1 VQLTPPCGSPSA
13 VVQRAVTLVRFLVFN
28 PFPFGTGGDG
38 RATRWLPQLNSLDYN
53 ACMKIQLEELRKLPV
68 AEKLHIVEELW
79 DDISNSD
86 ERLILRDWHKDEA
99 RRRAEELEAN
109 PDLAITRDEL
119 WKRVDEANG

>member
-1 VQLTPPCGSPSA
+1 LHQ
-13 VVQRAVTLVRFLVFN
+13 FN
-28 PFPFGTGGDG
+28 F
-38 RATRWLPQLNSLDYN
+38 LDYN
-53 ACMKIQLEELRKLPV
+53 ACMNIELEELRKLPV

-86 ERLILRDWHKDEA
+86 ERLVLRDWHKDEA